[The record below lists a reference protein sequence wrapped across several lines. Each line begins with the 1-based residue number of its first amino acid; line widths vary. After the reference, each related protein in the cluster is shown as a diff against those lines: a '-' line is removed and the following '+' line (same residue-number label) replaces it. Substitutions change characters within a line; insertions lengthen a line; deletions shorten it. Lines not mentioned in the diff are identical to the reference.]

1 MKKKQIIIAAVAVLL
16 VLAAAFWY
24 GGDAPGLQGWSVSQD
39 SAQSSAGSSQDS
51 SADSSGPSSSAE
63 PEGDD
68 SPSDRASAEGS
79 TSGEDTQPAPQEPG
93 SSAQGQNTPDQ
104 STPAPDTS
112 SKPEETT
119 SPTVPKPEPEPPS
132 SSQNTP
138 PEEQAT
144 TCSISIVCSTV
155 LDHLD
160 WLTPGKEDILPAGG
174 VMLAA
179 TEVEP
184 QEGETVFSLLQ
195 RVTRENGIPMEANF
209 TPGTGSAYV
218 EGIGNLYEFD
228 CGQRSGWLYFVNGIS
243 PGYSCS
249 EYTLKPGDRVEWI
262 YTCDLGQDVGATV
275 AGAKS

>member
-1 MKKKQIIIAAVAVLL
+1 MKKKQTLLAAAVVLL

-24 GGDAPGLQGWSVSQD
+24 GGDAPGLQGWSLSQD
-39 SAQSSAGSSQDS
+39 ATQSSASSSQDS
-51 SADSSGPSSSAE
+51 SAAPSGTSSSAE
-63 PEGDD
+63 LEGDN
-68 SPSDRASAEGS
+68 SASDGALVEDS
-79 TSGEDTQPAPQEPG
+79 TSGEGAQPVPQEPG
-93 SSAQGQNTPDQ
+93 SSAQSQNTPDQ

-119 SPTVPKPEPEPPS
+119 PPTDPKPEPETPS
-132 SSQNTP
+132 SSQNTQ

-144 TCSISIVCSTV
+144 TCSISIVCTTV

-195 RVTRENGIPMEANF
+195 RVIPMEANF

-275 AGAKS
+275 AGG

>member
-1 MKKKQIIIAAVAVLL
+1 MKKKQIIIAAAAVLIL
-16 VLAAAFWY
+16 LAAAFWY

-39 SAQSSAGSSQDS
+39 SSLSSAVGSSQDS
-51 SADSSGPSSSAE
+51 SAAPSGTSSSAE
-63 PEGDD
+63 LEGDS
-68 SPSDRASAEGS
+68 SPSDGASAEGS
-79 TSGEDTQPAPQEPG
+79 TSGENTQPAPQEPG

-119 SPTVPKPEPEPPS
+119 PPTDPKPEPEPPS

-160 WLTPGKEDILPAGG
+160 WLTAGKEDILPAGG

-275 AGAKS
+275 AGG

>member
-1 MKKKQIIIAAVAVLL
+1 MKKKQIIIAAAAVLIL
-16 VLAAAFWY
+16 LAAAFWY
-24 GGDAPGLQGWSVSQD
+24 GGDAPGLQGWSLSQD
-39 SAQSSAGSSQDS
+39 SAQSAASSSQDS
-51 SADSSGPSSSAE
+51 AADSSGTSSSAKQ
-63 PEGDD
+63 EGNN
-68 SPSDRASAEGS
+68 SASDGASAEGS
-79 TSGEDTQPAPQEPG
+79 TSDVDSQSAPQEPG

-119 SPTVPKPEPEPPS
+119 PPTDPKPEPEPPS
-132 SSQNTP
+132 SSQNNQ

-144 TCSISIVCSTV
+144 TCSISIVCTTV

-174 VMLAA
+174 VMLSA
-179 TEVEP
+179 TQAEP

-195 RVTRENGIPMEANF
+195 RITRENGIPMEASF

-249 EYTLKPGDRVEWI
+249 EYTLKPGDRVEWV

-275 AGAKS
+275 AGG

>member
-39 SAQSSAGSSQDS
+39 SSLSSAVGSSQDS
-51 SADSSGPSSSAE
+51 SAAPSGTSSSAE
-63 PEGDD
+63 PEGDS
-68 SPSDRASAEGS
+68 SPSDGASVAGS
-79 TSGEDTQPAPQEPG
+79 TSGEGDQPAPQEPG
-93 SSAQGQNTPDQ
+93 SSVQGQNTLDQ

-119 SPTVPKPEPEPPS
+119 PPTDTQPEASS
-132 SSQNTP
+132 SSQNTQ

-174 VMLAA
+174 VMLSA
-179 TEVEP
+179 TQVEP

-275 AGAKS
+275 AGG

>member
-1 MKKKQIIIAAVAVLL
+1 MKNKQIIIAAVAVLL
-16 VLAAAFWY
+16 VLAAVFWY
-24 GGDAPGLQGWSVSQD
+24 GGDAPGLQGWSLSQD
-39 SAQSSAGSSQDS
+39 SAQSFASSSQDS
-51 SADSSGPSSSAE
+51 SAAFSSAE
-63 PEGDD
+63 PEGDNSASDGASVED
-68 SPSDRASAEGS
+68 SS
-79 TSGEDTQPAPQEPG
+79 SGESDQPAPQEPG

-119 SPTVPKPEPEPPS
+119 PPTDPQPETPS
-132 SSQNTP
+132 SSQNTQ

-144 TCSISIVCSTV
+144 TCSISIVCTTV

-174 VMLAA
+174 VMLSA

-275 AGAKS
+275 AGG

>member
-39 SAQSSAGSSQDS
+39 SSQSAASSSQDS
-51 SADSSGPSSSAE
+51 STDSSGPSSSAE
-63 PEGDD
+63 PEGD
-68 SPSDRASAEGS
+68 SSASDGASAEGS

-119 SPTVPKPEPEPPS
+119 PPTDPQPETSS
-132 SSQNTP
+132 SSQNTQ

-179 TEVEP
+179 TQVEP

-275 AGAKS
+275 AGG

>member
-1 MKKKQIIIAAVAVLL
+1 MKKKQIIIAAAAVLIL
-16 VLAAAFWY
+16 LAAAFWY
-24 GGDAPGLQGWSVSQD
+24 GGDAPGLQGWSLSQD
-39 SAQSSAGSSQDS
+39 SAQSSAGSSQAS
-51 SADSSGPSSSAE
+51 SADSSDPSFSTE
-63 PEGDD
+63 PEGDN
-68 SPSDRASAEGS
+68 SASDGASVEGS
-79 TSGEDTQPAPQEPG
+79 TSGENTQPAPQEPG
-93 SSAQGQNTPDQ
+93 SSAQGQD
-104 STPAPDTS
+104 TPAQS
-112 SKPEETT
+112 SAASSQTASEPSSAASQPET
-119 SPTVPKPEPEPPS
+119 S
-132 SSQNTP
+132 SSQNTQ
-138 PEEQAT
+138 PEEQAA

-174 VMLAA
+174 VMLSA
-179 TEVEP
+179 TQVEP

-195 RVTRENGIPMEANF
+195 RVTRENGIPMEASF

-249 EYTLKPGDRVEWI
+249 EYTLEPGDRVEWI

-275 AGAKS
+275 AGG

>member
-39 SAQSSAGSSQDS
+39 SSLSSAVGSSQDS
-51 SADSSGPSSSAE
+51 SAAPSGTSSSAE
-63 PEGDD
+63 LEGDN
-68 SPSDRASAEGS
+68 SASDGASVAGS
-79 TSGEDTQPAPQEPG
+79 TSGEGAQPAPQESG

-104 STPAPDTS
+104 STPAPDAS
-112 SKPEETT
+112 SQPEETT
-119 SPTVPKPEPEPPS
+119 PPTDPKPEPETPS
-132 SSQNTP
+132 SSQNTQ

-160 WLTPGKEDILPAGG
+160 WLTPGKEDILPADG

-209 TPGTGSAYV
+209 TPGTSSAYV

-249 EYTLKPGDRVEWI
+249 EYTLKPGDRVKWI
-262 YTCDLGQDVGATV
+262 YTCDLGQDVGSTV
-275 AGAKS
+275 AGG

>member
-1 MKKKQIIIAAVAVLL
+1 MKNKQIIIAAAAVLL

-39 SAQSSAGSSQDS
+39 SAQSAAGSSQNS
-51 SADSSGPSSSAE
+51 SADLSGPSSSAE
-63 PEGDD
+63 PEGDN
-68 SPSDRASAEGS
+68 SPSDSASLEGS
-79 TSGEDTQPAPQEPG
+79 TSGEGDQPAPQEPG

-104 STPAPDTS
+104 STSTPDSS

-119 SPTVPKPEPEPPS
+119 PPTDPKPEAPS
-132 SSQNTP
+132 SSQNTQ

-174 VMLAA
+174 VMLSA
-179 TEVEP
+179 TQVEP

-195 RVTRENGIPMEANF
+195 RVTRENGIPMEASF

-243 PGYSCS
+243 QGYSCS
-249 EYTLKPGDRVEWI
+249 EYTLKPGDRVEWV

-275 AGAKS
+275 AEG

>member
-1 MKKKQIIIAAVAVLL
+1 MKKKQIIIAAAAVLIL
-16 VLAAAFWY
+16 LAAAFWY
-24 GGDAPGLQGWSVSQD
+24 GGDAPGLQGWSLSQD
-39 SAQSSAGSSQDS
+39 SSQSAASSSQDS
-51 SADSSGPSSSAE
+51 SADSSGPSSSAK
-63 PEGDD
+63 PEGDSSASD
-68 SPSDRASAEGS
+68 SASTAGS
-79 TSGEDTQPAPQEPG
+79 TSDVDSQPAPQEPG

-119 SPTVPKPEPEPPS
+119 PPTDPKPEPETPS

-144 TCSISIVCSTV
+144 TCSISIVCTTV

-174 VMLAA
+174 IMLSA
-179 TEVEP
+179 TQVEP

-195 RVTRENGIPMEANF
+195 RITREAGIPMEASF

-249 EYTLKPGDRVEWI
+249 EYTLKPGDRVEWV

-275 AGAKS
+275 AGG

>member
-24 GGDAPGLQGWSVSQD
+24 GGDAPGLQGWSLSQD
-39 SAQSSAGSSQDS
+39 SAQSSASSSQDS
-51 SADSSGPSSSAE
+51 SADSSDPSSSAE
-63 PEGDD
+63 PEGDN
-68 SPSDRASAEGS
+68 SASDGASVEGS

-119 SPTVPKPEPEPPS
+119 PPTDPQPETPS
-132 SSQNTP
+132 SSQNTQ

-160 WLTPGKEDILPAGG
+160 WLTPGKEDILPADG

-195 RVTRENGIPMEANF
+195 RVTREQGIQMEANF

-249 EYTLKPGDRVEWI
+249 EYTLKPGDRVEWV
-262 YTCDLGQDVGATV
+262 YTCDMGQDVGATV
-275 AGAKS
+275 AGG

>member
-1 MKKKQIIIAAVAVLL
+1 MKKKQIIIAAAAVLIL
-16 VLAAAFWY
+16 LAAAFWY
-24 GGDAPGLQGWSVSQD
+24 GGDAPGLQGWSLSQD
-39 SAQSSAGSSQDS
+39 SAQSAASSSQDS
-51 SADSSGPSSSAE
+51 SADSSGTSSAK
-63 PEGDD
+63 PEGD
-68 SPSDRASAEGS
+68 SSASDGASAEGS
-79 TSGEDTQPAPQEPG
+79 TSGEGTQPAPQEPG
-93 SSAQGQNTPDQ
+93 SSAQGQNVPDQ

-119 SPTVPKPEPEPPS
+119 PPTDPKPEPETPS
-132 SSQNTP
+132 SNQNTP

-144 TCSISIVCSTV
+144 TCSISIVCTTV

-174 VMLAA
+174 VMLSA
-179 TEVEP
+179 TQVEP

-195 RVTRENGIPMEANF
+195 RITRENGIPMEASF

-249 EYTLKPGDRVEWI
+249 EYTLKPGDRVEWV

-275 AGAKS
+275 AGG

>member
-1 MKKKQIIIAAVAVLL
+1 MKKKQTILAAAAVLIL
-16 VLAAAFWY
+16 LAAAFWY
-24 GGDAPGLQGWSVSQD
+24 GGDAPGLQGWTLSASSDTSQPPA
-39 SAQSSAGSSQDS
+39 SAPSGSASSAAAAGAGSASSLDKSGEETPSARPEDS
-51 SADSSGPSSSAE
+51 SALQNPTDH
-63 PEGDD
+63 
-68 SPSDRASAEGS
+68 
-79 TSGEDTQPAPQEPG
+79 
-93 SSAQGQNTPDQ
+93 AQGQDPPDQ
-104 STPAPDTS
+104 SAPAPDTS
-112 SKPEETT
+112 SHPEETT
-119 SPTVPKPEPEPPS
+119 PPTAPQPEPESPA

-144 TCSISIVCSTV
+144 TCSISIVCTTV

-195 RVTRENGIPMEANF
+195 RITRENGIPMEASF

-249 EYTLKPGDRVEWI
+249 EYTLKPGDRVEWV

-275 AGAKS
+275 AGG

>member
-24 GGDAPGLQGWSVSQD
+24 GGDAPGLQGWSLSQD
-39 SAQSSAGSSQDS
+39 ATQSSASSSQDS
-51 SADSSGPSSSAE
+51 SADSSDPSSSAE
-63 PEGDD
+63 PEGDN
-68 SPSDRASAEGS
+68 SASDGALVEDS
-79 TSGEDTQPAPQEPG
+79 TSGEGDQPASQEPG

-104 STPAPDTS
+104 STPTPDTS

-119 SPTVPKPEPEPPS
+119 PPTDPKPEPETPS
-132 SSQNTP
+132 SSQNTQ

-160 WLTPGKEDILPAGG
+160 WLTPGKEDILPADG

-195 RVTRENGIPMEANF
+195 RVTREQGIQMEANF

-249 EYTLKPGDRVEWI
+249 EYTLKPGDRVEWV
-262 YTCDLGQDVGATV
+262 YTCDMGQDVGATV
-275 AGAKS
+275 AGG

>member
-1 MKKKQIIIAAVAVLL
+1 MKNKQIIIAAVAVLL

-24 GGDAPGLQGWSVSQD
+24 GGDAPGLQGWSLSQD

-51 SADSSGPSSSAE
+51 SADLSGPSSSAK

-68 SPSDRASAEGS
+68 SPSDSASAEGS

-119 SPTVPKPEPEPPS
+119 PPTDPQPETPS
-132 SSQNTP
+132 SSQNTQ

-275 AGAKS
+275 AGG

>member
-1 MKKKQIIIAAVAVLL
+1 MKKKQIIIAAAAVLIL
-16 VLAAAFWY
+16 LAAAFWY
-24 GGDAPGLQGWSVSQD
+24 GGDAPGLQGWSLSQD
-39 SAQSSAGSSQDS
+39 SAQSAASSSQDY
-51 SADSSGPSSSAE
+51 SADSSRTSSAK
-63 PEGDD
+63 PEGG
-68 SPSDRASAEGS
+68 SSASDGASAAGS
-79 TSGEDTQPAPQEPG
+79 TSDVDSQPVSQEPG
-93 SSAQGQNTPDQ
+93 SSAQGQNTSDQ

-112 SKPEETT
+112 SQPEETT
-119 SPTVPKPEPEPPS
+119 PPTDPKPEPETPS

-174 VMLAA
+174 VMLSA
-179 TEVEP
+179 TQVEP

-195 RVTRENGIPMEANF
+195 RITRENGIPMEASF

-249 EYTLKPGDRVEWI
+249 EYTLKPGDRVEWV

-275 AGAKS
+275 AGG

>member
-24 GGDAPGLQGWSVSQD
+24 GGDAPGLQGWSLSQD
-39 SAQSSAGSSQDS
+39 SAQSSAGSSQAS
-51 SADSSGPSSSAE
+51 SADSSGVSSSAE
-63 PEGDD
+63 PEGDS
-68 SPSDRASAEGS
+68 SPSDGASVAGS

-119 SPTVPKPEPEPPS
+119 PPTDPQPETPS
-132 SSQNTP
+132 SSQNTQ

-144 TCSISIVCSTV
+144 TCSISIVCTTV

-174 VMLAA
+174 VMLSA

-195 RVTRENGIPMEANF
+195 QVTRENGIPMEANF

-275 AGAKS
+275 AGG

>member
-1 MKKKQIIIAAVAVLL
+1 MKKKQIIIAAAAVLIL
-16 VLAAAFWY
+16 LAAAFWY
-24 GGDAPGLQGWSVSQD
+24 GGDAPGLQGWSLSQD
-39 SAQSSAGSSQDS
+39 ATQSSAGSSQDS
-51 SADSSGPSSSAE
+51 STDSSGPSSSAE
-63 PEGDD
+63 PEGDN
-68 SPSDRASAEGS
+68 SASDGASAEGS
-79 TSGEDTQPAPQEPG
+79 TSGENTQPAPQEPG
-93 SSAQGQNTPDQ
+93 SSAQGQNTSDQ
-104 STPAPDTS
+104 STPTPDTS

-119 SPTVPKPEPEPPS
+119 PPTDPQPETPS
-132 SSQNTP
+132 SSQNTQ

-144 TCSISIVCSTV
+144 TCSISIVCTTV

-174 VMLAA
+174 IMLSA
-179 TEVEP
+179 TQVEP

-195 RVTRENGIPMEANF
+195 RITRENGIPMEASF

-249 EYTLKPGDRVEWI
+249 EYTLKPGDRVEWV

-275 AGAKS
+275 AGG

>member
-1 MKKKQIIIAAVAVLL
+1 MKKKQIIIAAAVVLIL
-16 VLAAAFWY
+16 LAAAFWY
-24 GGDAPGLQGWSVSQD
+24 GGDAPGLQGWSLSQD
-39 SAQSSAGSSQDS
+39 SAQSSASSSQAS
-51 SADSSGPSSSAE
+51 SADSSGPSSSAKQ
-63 PEGDD
+63 EGDR
-68 SPSDRASAEGS
+68 SASGSTSVEGS
-79 TSGEDTQPAPQEPG
+79 TSGEGSQPAPQEPG
-93 SSAQGQNTPDQ
+93 SSAQGQNAPDQ
-104 STPAPDTS
+104 STPTPDTS

-119 SPTVPKPEPEPPS
+119 PPTDPKPEPETPS

-144 TCSISIVCSTV
+144 TCSISIVCTTV

-174 VMLAA
+174 VMLSA
-179 TEVEP
+179 TQAEP

-195 RVTRENGIPMEANF
+195 RITRENGIPMEASF

-249 EYTLKPGDRVEWI
+249 EYTLKPGDRVEWV

-275 AGAKS
+275 AGG

>member
-1 MKKKQIIIAAVAVLL
+1 MKKKQIIIAAAAVLIL
-16 VLAAAFWY
+16 LAAAFWY
-24 GGDAPGLQGWSVSQD
+24 GGDAPGLQGWSLSQD
-39 SAQSSAGSSQDS
+39 SSQSSAASSQDPSAGSSV
-51 SADSSGPSSSAE
+51 SASSAE
-63 PEGDD
+63 PEGDN
-68 SPSDRASAEGS
+68 SASDGASVEGS
-79 TSGEDTQPAPQEPG
+79 TSGKDTQPAPQEPG
-93 SSAQGQNTPDQ
+93 SSAQGQNPPDQ
-104 STPAPDTS
+104 STPTPDTS

-119 SPTVPKPEPEPPS
+119 PPTDPKPEPETPS
-132 SSQNTP
+132 SGQNTQ

-174 VMLAA
+174 VMLSA
-179 TEVEP
+179 TQVEP

-195 RVTRENGIPMEANF
+195 RITRENGIPMEASF

-275 AGAKS
+275 AGG

>member
-1 MKKKQIIIAAVAVLL
+1 MKKKQIIIAAAAVLL

-24 GGDAPGLQGWSVSQD
+24 GGDAPGLQGWSLSQD
-39 SAQSSAGSSQDS
+39 SAQSAAGSSQDS
-51 SADSSGPSSSAE
+51 SADSSDPSSSAE
-63 PEGDD
+63 PEGDR
-68 SPSDRASAEGS
+68 SSLNGASVEGS
-79 TSGEDTQPAPQEPG
+79 TSGENTQPAPQEPG
-93 SSAQGQNTPDQ
+93 SSVQGQNTLDQ

-119 SPTVPKPEPEPPS
+119 PPTDPKPEAPS
-132 SSQNTP
+132 SSQNTQ

-174 VMLAA
+174 VMLSA
-179 TEVEP
+179 TQVEP

-195 RVTRENGIPMEANF
+195 RVTRENGIPMEASF

-243 PGYSCS
+243 QGYSCS
-249 EYTLKPGDRVEWI
+249 EYTLKPGDRVEWV

-275 AGAKS
+275 AGG

>member
-1 MKKKQIIIAAVAVLL
+1 MKNKQIIIAAAAVLIL
-16 VLAAAFWY
+16 LAAAFWY
-24 GGDAPGLQGWSVSQD
+24 GGDAPGLQGWSLSQD
-39 SAQSSAGSSQDS
+39 SAQSAASSSQDS
-51 SADSSGPSSSAE
+51 STDSSGPSSSAE
-63 PEGDD
+63 PEGDN
-68 SPSDRASAEGS
+68 SASDGASVKGS
-79 TSGEDTQPAPQEPG
+79 TSGEDAQPAPQEPG
-93 SSAQGQNTPDQ
+93 SSAQGQNAPDQ
-104 STPAPDTS
+104 STPSPDTS

-119 SPTVPKPEPEPPS
+119 PPTDSQPETPS
-132 SSQNTP
+132 SSQNNQ

-144 TCSISIVCSTV
+144 TCSISIVCTTV

-174 VMLAA
+174 VMLAT

-184 QEGETVFSLLQ
+184 QEGETAFSLLQ
-195 RVTRENGIPMEANF
+195 WVTRENGIPMEANF

-275 AGAKS
+275 AGG

>member
-24 GGDAPGLQGWSVSQD
+24 GGDAPGLQGWSLSQD
-39 SAQSSAGSSQDS
+39 SAQSSASSSQDS
-51 SADSSGPSSSAE
+51 SADSSDPSFSTE
-63 PEGDD
+63 PEGDN
-68 SPSDRASAEGS
+68 SASDGASVEGS
-79 TSGEDTQPAPQEPG
+79 TSGEGDQPAPQEPS
-93 SSAQGQNTPDQ
+93 SSAQGQNAPDQ

-119 SPTVPKPEPEPPS
+119 SPTDPKPEPEPPS

-144 TCSISIVCSTV
+144 TCSISIVCTTV

-160 WLTPGKEDILPAGG
+160 WLTAGKEDILPAGG

-179 TEVEP
+179 TQVEP

-275 AGAKS
+275 AGG

>member
-1 MKKKQIIIAAVAVLL
+1 MKNKQIIIAAVAVLL

-24 GGDAPGLQGWSVSQD
+24 GGDAPGLQGWSLSQD
-39 SAQSSAGSSQDS
+39 STQSAASSSQDS
-51 SADSSGPSSSAE
+51 SADSSDPSSSAE
-63 PEGDD
+63 PEGDN
-68 SPSDRASAEGS
+68 SASDGTSVEGS
-79 TSGEDTQPAPQEPG
+79 TSGEGDQPAPQEPG

-104 STPAPDTS
+104 STPALDTS

-119 SPTVPKPEPEPPS
+119 PPTDPQPETPS
-132 SSQNTP
+132 SSQNTQ

-144 TCSISIVCSTV
+144 TCSISIVCTTV

-179 TEVEP
+179 TQVEP

-262 YTCDLGQDVGATV
+262 YTCDMGQDVGATV
-275 AGAKS
+275 AGG

>member
-1 MKKKQIIIAAVAVLL
+1 MKNKQIIIAAVAVLL

-24 GGDAPGLQGWSVSQD
+24 GGDAPGLQGWSLSQD
-39 SAQSSAGSSQDS
+39 SAQSAASSSQDS
-51 SADSSGPSSSAE
+51 SADSSDPSFSTE
-63 PEGDD
+63 PEGDN
-68 SPSDRASAEGS
+68 SASDGASVEGS
-79 TSGEDTQPAPQEPG
+79 TSGEGDQPAPQEPG
-93 SSAQGQNTPDQ
+93 SSAQNQNTPDQ
-104 STPAPDTS
+104 STSTPDTS
-112 SKPEETT
+112 SQSEETT
-119 SPTVPKPEPEPPS
+119 PPTDPKPEPEPPS
-132 SSQNTP
+132 SSQNAP

-144 TCSISIVCSTV
+144 TCSISIVCTTV

-174 VMLAA
+174 VMLAT

-262 YTCDLGQDVGATV
+262 YTCDLGQDVDATV
-275 AGAKS
+275 AGG

>member
-1 MKKKQIIIAAVAVLL
+1 MKKKQIIIAAAAVLIL
-16 VLAAAFWY
+16 LAAAFWY
-24 GGDAPGLQGWSVSQD
+24 GGDAPGLQGWSLSQD
-39 SAQSSAGSSQDS
+39 SAQSAASSSQDS
-51 SADSSGPSSSAE
+51 SADSSDPSSSAE
-63 PEGDD
+63 PEGDN
-68 SPSDRASAEGS
+68 SASNGASVEGS
-79 TSGEDTQPAPQEPG
+79 TSGENTQPAPQEPG

-119 SPTVPKPEPEPPS
+119 PPTDPQPETPS

-138 PEEQAT
+138 PEEQST

-174 VMLAA
+174 VMLAT

-275 AGAKS
+275 AGG

>member
-1 MKKKQIIIAAVAVLL
+1 MKNKQIIIAAAAVLL

-24 GGDAPGLQGWSVSQD
+24 GGDAPGLQGWSLSQD
-39 SAQSSAGSSQDS
+39 SAQSAAGSSQDS
-51 SADSSGPSSSAE
+51 SADSPDPSFSTE
-63 PEGDD
+63 PEGDN
-68 SPSDRASAEGS
+68 SPSDSASLEGS
-79 TSGEDTQPAPQEPG
+79 TSGEGAQPAPQEPG

-104 STPAPDTS
+104 STSTPDSS

-119 SPTVPKPEPEPPS
+119 PPTDPKPEAPS
-132 SSQNTP
+132 SSQNTQ

-174 VMLAA
+174 VMLSA
-179 TEVEP
+179 TQVEP

-195 RVTRENGIPMEANF
+195 RVTRENGIPMEASF

-243 PGYSCS
+243 QGYSCS
-249 EYTLKPGDRVEWI
+249 EYTLKPGDRVEWV

-275 AGAKS
+275 AGG

>member
-1 MKKKQIIIAAVAVLL
+1 MKKQQIIIAAAAVLIL
-16 VLAAAFWY
+16 LAAAFWY
-24 GGDAPGLQGWSVSQD
+24 GGDAPGLQGWSLSQD
-39 SAQSSAGSSQDS
+39 SAQSSAGSSQNS
-51 SADSSGPSSSAE
+51 SADSSGVSSSAE
-63 PEGDD
+63 PEGDN
-68 SPSDRASAEGS
+68 SASDGASAEGS
-79 TSGEDTQPAPQEPG
+79 TSGEDTQPDPQEPG
-93 SSAQGQNTPDQ
+93 SSAHSQNTPDQ
-104 STPAPDTS
+104 STPTPDTS

-119 SPTVPKPEPEPPS
+119 PPTAPKPEPETPS
-132 SSQNTP
+132 SSQNTQ

-144 TCSISIVCSTV
+144 TCSISIICTTV

-174 VMLAA
+174 VMLAT

-184 QEGETVFSLLQ
+184 QEGETAFSLLQ

-262 YTCDLGQDVGATV
+262 YTCDLGQDVGTTV
-275 AGAKS
+275 AGG

>member
-1 MKKKQIIIAAVAVLL
+1 MKNKQIIIAAAAVLL
-16 VLAAAFWY
+16 VLASPFWY
-24 GGDAPGLQGWSVSQD
+24 GGDAPGLQGWSLSQD
-39 SAQSSAGSSQDS
+39 SAQSAAGSSQDS
-51 SADSSGPSSSAE
+51 SADSPDPSFSTE
-63 PEGDD
+63 PEGDN
-68 SPSDRASAEGS
+68 SPSDSASLEGS
-79 TSGEDTQPAPQEPG
+79 TSGEGAQPAPQEPG

-104 STPAPDTS
+104 STSTPDSS

-119 SPTVPKPEPEPPS
+119 PPTDPKPEAPS
-132 SSQNTP
+132 SSQNTQ

-174 VMLAA
+174 VMLSA
-179 TEVEP
+179 TQVEP

-195 RVTRENGIPMEANF
+195 RVTRENGIPMEASF

-243 PGYSCS
+243 QGYSCS
-249 EYTLKPGDRVEWI
+249 EYTLKPGDRVEWV

-275 AGAKS
+275 AGG